1 MSLKDKIVRTL
12 ALRWLRGKLNALRG
26 KERETNMG
34 KALKF
39 LEGWKLLIGITILFL
54 AKVYDGASNG
64 HAGNIVGNVLS
75 IFGWMPGPQSGFTF
89 EGVTVAAASA
99 LTLVG
104 YFAKL
109 WRAQQQVRAG
119 SSLVGSLAT
128 EGYLAKAVSDAVKSE
143 VKNAELT
150 KVVDKATIIAE
161 AATVASETK
170 LGAK

>member
-89 EGVTVAAASA
+89 EGVTVAASAMMVALSTTFVSSAFFTSDFTASDTA
-99 LTLVG
+99 
-104 YFAKL
+104 FA
-109 WRAQQQVRAG
+109 R
-119 SSLVGSLAT
+119 
-128 EGYLAKAVSDAVKSE
+128 
-143 VKNAELT
+143 
-150 KVVDKATIIAE
+150 
-161 AATVASETK
+161 
-170 LGAK
+170 